1 MLFQLPQLNLLYR
14 QYVEF
19 GHFIK
24 DFLGVDDKTHEHLDN
39 LQISFTNILSS
50 FTLLANEF
58 NGFHDGFNEQD
69 DLDLDLDEMELP
81 KLSRLFTNE
90 KSAQLS
96 SMPVLKLERLFSS
109 SVYKKE
115 VDF

>member
-1 MLFQLPQLNLLYR
+1 
-14 QYVEF
+14 
-19 GHFIK
+19 
-24 DFLGVDDKTHEHLDN
+24 
-39 LQISFTNILSS
+39 
-50 FTLLANEF
+50 
-58 NGFHDGFNEQD
+58 
-69 DLDLDLDEMELP
+69 MELP

-115 VDF
+115 VDFEEIFDLIFERAYYFFSPKQNFVDEKIE